1 MVENSQMISP
11 EERVLEMLSRRSF
24 IVRFLQGGRF
34 AGKFSPTGA
43 WLRIS
48 ARERWYWRLTLICV
62 FAATS
67 HLPLLLQSDVF
78 ELLYVLLMFSLLFLA
93 SICAVG
99 FKRDLLNRNSNIE
112 GRLLIVKM
120 HWISSFGF
128 IALLT
133 ASLYFSYVVYRA
145 YLSDNFSSLA
155 SLGVT
160 LVISPPLLVILVL
173 EHVGPYYIPGPGS
186 GYIPRVR
193 IANFFGRLVN
203 ACLVAGIALLGL
215 ELIAPIVVGDD
226 TVVNLRGKLLSYFV
240 AWVLAFLKGVGKFDE
255 TLRDRRYNLVEELYY
270 FAHARDALES
280 GDSGAGR
287 SKMGMMNLFKFVSRR
302 CLRGDKRDSQCSGA
316 VGGAPRVEKFE
327 KISRVVELSNQPVI
341 RGVIST
347 PLVPRPLVEAFIVTQ
362 FRRIFGEETLK
373 ALPRSAKELTARP
386 GGSSEYDICVNLLRE
401 INERSGATGFMNEV
415 LCGFYQLY
423 HPCDNNIEDVVFEEG
438 DDLIVV
444 DLIYRAIR
452 MPMWW

>member
-1 MVENSQMISP
+1 MVENNQILSP
-11 EERVLEMLSRRSF
+11 EERVLEVLARRSI
-24 IVRFLQGGRF
+24 IVRLLRGECF

-48 ARERWYWRLTLICV
+48 AEERWQWRGVVTCLFV
-62 FAATS
+62 VENG
-67 HLPLLLQSDVF
+67 LLSYIKPGFFYSV
-78 ELLYVLLMFSLLFLA
+78 FSLLRVLLLFLMG
-93 SICAVG
+93 ICLLG
-99 FKRDLLNRNSNIE
+99 FKRDLLKRNSNIE
-112 GRLLIVKM
+112 GRLLIVKL
-120 HWISSFGF
+120 HWISSFVF
-128 IALLT
+128 IA
-133 ASLYFSYVVYRA
+133 SLAVSLCLSVVVYRA

-160 LVISPPLLVILVL
+160 LVILPPLFVILVL

-193 IANFFGRLVN
+193 VADFFGRLVN
-203 ACLVAGIALLGL
+203 ACLVAGLALLGL
-215 ELIAPIVVGDD
+215 ELIAPTILGDD
-226 TVVNLRGKLLSYFV
+226 TGVNLRGKLLSYFV
-240 AWVLAFLKGVGKFDE
+240 AWVLAFLKGVGKFD
-255 TLRDRRYNLVEELYY
+255 TVLRDRRHNLVEELYY

-280 GDSGAGR
+280 GESEVGR
-287 SKMGMMNLFKFVSRR
+287 PKLGMANLFKFMSRR
-302 CLRGDKRDSQCSGA
+302 YLSGDKRDSQCSGA
-316 VGGAPRVEKFE
+316 VGGASRVEKFE
-327 KISRVVELSNQPVI
+327 KISKVVELSNQPVI

-362 FRRIFGEETLK
+362 FRCIFGEETLK

-423 HPCDNNIEDVVFEEG
+423 HPYNIEDFVFEQG
-438 DDLIVV
+438 DDLIVI

-452 MPMWW
+452 MPRWW

>member
-1 MVENSQMISP
+1 MVENSQILSP
-11 EERVLEMLSRRSF
+11 EERVLEVLARRSI
-24 IVRFLQGGRF
+24 IVRLLRGECF

-48 ARERWYWRLTLICV
+48 AEERWRWRGVVTCLFVVENGLFSYIKPGFCYS
-62 FAATS
+62 F
-67 HLPLLLQSDVF
+67 
-78 ELLYVLLMFSLLFLA
+78 FSLLRVILLFLMGI
-93 SICAVG
+93 SLVG
-99 FKRDLLNRNSNIE
+99 FKRDLLKRNSNIE
-112 GRLLIVKM
+112 GRLIIVNM
-120 HWISSFGF
+120 HRISSFGF

-160 LVISPPLLVILVL
+160 LVILPPLLVILVL